1 MKNRIKALLLVIP
14 FFMST
19 PAWADEISDQIKM
32 GLTAYEE
39 KDYRTAVDELKFV
52 VALLEKLKNDQN
64 LKLLPSALEGWEK
77 VETDNKDNQVAMAMM
92 GGGASMKGKYIRG
105 EKEKVEIEIL
115 ANSPLLSM
123 MRMMLNNP
131 AMMAGEKNT
140 TPFRYKRSKGMKK
153 VNGNKSE
160 IMIVVAGQIMIKVV
174 GSNLKDDAVLKEY
187 LDAID
192 IAKLKGALL

>member
-1 MKNRIKALLLVIP
+1 MKNKIISILLTVP
-14 FFMST
+14 FLMAVPT
-19 PAWADEISDQIKM
+19 WADEITDQIQM
-32 GLTAYEE
+32 GLKAYEE

-64 LKLLPSALEGWEK
+64 LKLLPDALEGWK
-77 VETDNKDNQVAMAMM
+77 TVESNNKDNQMAMAMM
-92 GGGASMKGKYIRG
+92 GGGTSMKGKYVRDN
-105 EKEKVEIEIL
+105 EVVRIEIL

-123 MRMMLNNP
+123 MTMMISNP

-153 VNGNKSE
+153 RDGNKLE
-160 IMIVVAGQIMIKVV
+160 ITIVVAGQIMIKVV
-174 GSNLKDDAVLKEY
+174 GNNLKDEAVLKEY

-192 IAKLKGALL
+192 MAKLKGELL